1 MNQISFYTSDT
12 RSPIEIINATLQKP
26 VYLLNPF
33 GKPYEESHYNGRGY
47 FQKKNVYAL
56 IAEWNKPEWC
66 RYKTGKPISLHEK
79 EAIGLSLAYD
89 DYDHV
94 ELKYPIKIVENVCNY
109 DKADISPKK
118 QMDDINDP
126 IIMKTEQEHAFRRLG
141 DMLEDIRRFNNDT
154 EYFKGTDPA
163 EVIHFNFRY
172 HVELSLK
179 ADYKISRILLDNPS
193 TPYTAIKNIIKY
205 AEANKYTN
213 LKKIAVLRRDLL
225 IHEQIDTIEFVLSK
239 LKMTDIIVKWDYR
252 KDCISA
258 RDDSIIWKGSE
269 FYNFLLDEAIV
280 CEKDGTP
287 PIMIPVSTYKRLE
300 SYRADYQLFI
310 DKNNRLKTS
319 HIKNQSHALSR

>member
-1 MNQISFYTSDT
+1 MNKISFYTSDT
-12 RSPIEIINATLQKP
+12 RNPIEIINATLQKP

-66 RYKTGKPISLHEK
+66 KYKTGRPISLHEK

-94 ELKYPIKIVENVCNY
+94 ELKYPIKIVEKVCNY
-109 DKADISPKK
+109 DEAHISPKNK
-118 QMDDINDP
+118 MDDINDP
-126 IIMKTEQEHAFRRLG
+126 VMIKTEQECAFIRLEEK
-141 DMLEDIRRFNNDT
+141 LEDIKKFHNDS
-154 EYFKGTDPA
+154 EYVRSTDVA
-163 EVIHFNFRY
+163 KEIHSDIKY
-172 HVELSLK
+172 LVELSLE
-179 ADYKISRILLDNPS
+179 ADYKISRTLLDNPS

-205 AEANKYTN
+205 AQANKYTM
-213 LKKIAVLRRDLL
+213 LKEIAVLQRDLR

-239 LKMTDIIVKWDYR
+239 LKMTDIAVKWDFR

-258 RDDSIIWKGSE
+258 RDDNNIWKGSE
-269 FYNFLLDEAIV
+269 FYNFILDEAIV

-287 PIMIPVSTYKRLE
+287 PIMIPNNTYKRLE
-300 SYRADYQLFI
+300 SYRTDYELFI
-310 DKNNRLKTS
+310 DKNNRLN
-319 HIKNQSHALSR
+319 IPY